1 MIEATVE
8 TFEQLS
14 ADGPVLVDIWG
25 PQCQPCLAL
34 MPAVEA
40 LAETYGDRVRFLK
53 VNAPD
58 NRKVCRDLRV
68 AGLPAYLTLRDG
80 VEVER
85 LTSNAHD
92 PWPDRTSDPAPARRR
107 ARRRPA
113 RPRTPA
119 QHRDR
124 REVNPS
130 MELQGKKV
138 IALGE
143 RDSVPGEALAAV
155 ARSAGAEVIEIRTE
169 CFV

>member
-14 ADGPVLVDIWG
+14 ADGQVLVDIWG

-40 LAETYGDRVRFLK
+40 LAETYGDRVRFLS

-68 AGLPAYLTLRDG
+68 AGLPAYVTLRDG

-85 LTSNAHD
+85 LTSNGTT
-92 PWPDRTSDPAPARRR
+92 PDQIEQAILRLLDGAPAVG
-107 ARRRPA
+107 P
-113 RPRTPA
+113 P
-119 QHRDR
+119 
-124 REVNPS
+124 
-130 MELQGKKV
+130 
-138 IALGE
+138 
-143 RDSVPGEALAAV
+143 VPEHL
-155 ARSAGAEVIEIRTE
+155 RSTDAEGR
-169 CFV
+169 